1 MDAVNEL
8 KGIFSNTRDTSKNDE
23 YLYFCPCEE
32 RYTSRNHKGGH
43 PSRFK
48 YVCTREE
55 FNDLV
60 SQLETNFGESESYSN
75 YKVNYEMINDDMKP
89 VIDIDWSKAPEG
101 ATHYNP
107 SDYAELCKFYKI
119 INGEYKYYYRDAW
132 CKSTCEIGTLKDKLI
147 ERPQPQPSSPLDFGA
162 VPDVKPIFTQSM
174 SDNGEFPQVGM
185 EVEVDGTGVVYVIVL
200 PKDSEGDFILT
211 PKNGD
216 KYWQRSNVQFI
227 KPIDTRTDK
236 EKAVDDIRKI
246 TMPDKLTE
254 VEWDIV
260 AAIRSGQIT
269 GVKWVGE

>member
-1 MDAVNEL
+1 
-8 KGIFSNTRDTSKNDE
+8 
-23 YLYFCPCEE
+23 
-32 RYTSRNHKGGH
+32 
-43 PSRFK
+43 
-48 YVCTREE
+48 
-55 FNDLV
+55 
-60 SQLETNFGESESYSN
+60 
-75 YKVNYEMINDDMKP
+75 
-89 VIDIDWSKAPEG
+89 
-101 ATHYNP
+101 
-107 SDYAELCKFYKI
+107 
-119 INGEYKYYYRDAW
+119 
-132 CKSTCEIGTLKDKLI
+132 
-147 ERPQPQPSSPLDFGA
+147 
-162 VPDVKPIFTQSM
+162 M